1 MQESCK
7 QYWRR
12 REELTVEADC
22 ILLGTR
28 VVVPMKLREV
38 VLQELHKG
46 HQGVARMKA
55 KARSQVWWPGLDHEI
70 EQLARCCSA
79 CVNVKSVPPHCML
92 HPWVWPTR
100 AWSRIHVD
108 YVGPIFGKTYLV
120 IVDAYTKSPR
130 WPPPHPPRQFQFLN
144 TYSVCMWATRSTR
157 IRQWTPVCG

>member
-1 MQESCK
+1 MQMSSLPLLHVQLRAATRTDPVLGKVLLYIKKGWTGSHAMQESCK

-28 VVVPMKLREV
+28 VVVPTKLREV
-38 VLQELHKG
+38 VLQKLHKG

-55 KARSQVWWPGLDHEI
+55 RARSQVWWPGLDHEI

-92 HPWVWPTR
+92 HPWVWPT
-100 AWSRIHVD
+100 
-108 YVGPIFGKTYLV
+108 
-120 IVDAYTKSPR
+120 
-130 WPPPHPPRQFQFLN
+130 
-144 TYSVCMWATRSTR
+144 
-157 IRQWTPVCG
+157 